1 MTEDQNTN
9 RNNFIIMTAIG
20 MRIISLASQVL
31 LMLTSDLDGTESR
44 DRASLDAV
52 LGALVSQLNMGSI
65 DVATVSERT
74 ASKEVQLV
82 VMRLLSKS

>member
-1 MTEDQNTN
+1 
-9 RNNFIIMTAIG
+9 MTAIG

>member
-9 RNNFIIMTAIG
+9 RNNFIIMTVIG